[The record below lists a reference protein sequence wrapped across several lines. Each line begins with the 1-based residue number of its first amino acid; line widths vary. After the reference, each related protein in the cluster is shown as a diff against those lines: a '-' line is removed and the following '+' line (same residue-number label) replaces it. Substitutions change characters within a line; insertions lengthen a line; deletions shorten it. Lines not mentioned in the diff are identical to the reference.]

1 MCLYGNDLDESVS
14 PVEAGLTWVVGMSLL
29 LFLVVTTTDIAGKD
43 RRSEASAPFP
53 GRSRILSEI
62 ANGPVRRRVGL
73 EIIGSPA
80 REGCKIFDSAGIQEI
95 GVITS
100 GIPSPTLGANIAMG
114 YVASGQ
120 HKKGTSVKVEVRKK
134 MRDAVIRPMPFV
146 PSKYFK

>member
-1 MCLYGNDLDESVS
+1 
-14 PVEAGLTWVVGMSLL
+14 LL
-29 LFLVVTTTDIAGKD
+29 QTIDNIGKD
-43 RRSEASAPFP
+43 RRSESSAPFP

-134 MRDAVIRPMPFV
+134 MRDAVVRPMPFV

>member
-1 MCLYGNDLDESVS
+1 MILTSRYRRWKQVSLGSSVCHAS
-14 PVEAGLTWVVGMSLL
+14 LCVGIWLIS
-29 LFLVVTTTDIAGKD
+29 VGKD
-43 RRSEASAPFP
+43 RRSESSAPFP
-53 GRSRILSEI
+53 GRSRILAEI
-62 ANGPVRRRVGL
+62 ANGPSRRRVGF

-114 YVASGQ
+114 YVANGQ

-134 MRDAVIRPMPFV
+134 MRDAIVRPMPFV
-146 PSKYFK
+146 PSKYYK

>member
-1 MCLYGNDLDESVS
+1 M
-14 PVEAGLTWVVGMSLL
+14 
-29 LFLVVTTTDIAGKD
+29 TDNAGKD
-43 RRSEASAPFP
+43 RRSDSSAPFP

-62 ANGPVRRRVGL
+62 ANGPSRRRVGL
-73 EIIGSPA
+73 EIIESPA

-95 GVITS
+95 GIITS

-114 YVASGQ
+114 YVANGQ